1 MIVVDNNISKH
12 TKTLSE
18 KYRRE
23 IIEEYTHMYVLCKY
37 HNNNHHTQSI
47 GEGLRTTKSE
57 RKSLDAE
64 RERGES
70 NIVTEYT
77 KTRRLISLLSI
88 V

>member
-12 TKTLSE
+12 TETLSE

-64 RERGES
+64 RERR
-70 NIVTEYT
+70 
-77 KTRRLISLLSI
+77 K
-88 V
+88 